1 MSVFLFY
8 EIASVMGGEN
18 VYVFV
23 YCCILPHSIVVDT
36 GWELIKYLLNE

>member
-8 EIASVMGGEN
+8 EIASAMGGEN
-18 VYVFV
+18 VYAFV
-23 YCCILPHSIVVDT
+23 YYCILLHSIVVVT